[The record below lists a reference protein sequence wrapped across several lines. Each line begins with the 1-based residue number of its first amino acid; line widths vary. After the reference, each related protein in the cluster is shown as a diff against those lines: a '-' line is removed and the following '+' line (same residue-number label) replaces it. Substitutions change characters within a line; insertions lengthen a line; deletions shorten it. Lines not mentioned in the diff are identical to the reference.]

1 MWSFKL
7 KNKTNKLNFVKMVL
21 EDLLK
26 EVPAKKDVARW
37 DMIYHTIKAVEQVEM
52 ELKEEG
58 ATI

>member
-1 MWSFKL
+1 ML
-7 KNKTNKLNFVKMVL
+7 KNKMNKLNFVKMVL

-58 ATI
+58 AII